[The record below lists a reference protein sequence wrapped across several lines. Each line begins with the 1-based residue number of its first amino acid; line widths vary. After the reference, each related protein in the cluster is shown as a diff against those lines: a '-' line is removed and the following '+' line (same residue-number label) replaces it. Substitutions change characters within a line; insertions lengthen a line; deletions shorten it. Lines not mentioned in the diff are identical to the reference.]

1 MSAFKTKFQVPP
13 LSSSLDL
20 SLPSRKKPRLLG
32 WTSCWAP
39 CVLEPHHVL
48 WSFLYHQTPSSCRT
62 LHIPPFPLPQTL
74 TCTFPGGLS
83 LPISSGE
90 STSQWTH
97 PHVPSPDS
105 VPHHNLIAQTPP
117 VQAHVEDTCSSPAA
131 QTVAQNSPGSCPPVL
146 KVRNL
151 GGLDWLLS
159 LLRVLGKTAAN
170 TTSEAESSPQ
180 MLQGSPSSS
189 NVATECSHR
198 ETCWLLLSIP
208 MWRKSPA

>member
-1 MSAFKTKFQVPP
+1 MHSGVSYTTKLP
-13 LSSSLDL
+13 LPVGLCT
-20 SLPSRKKPRLLG
+20 SLPS
-32 WTSCWAP
+32 
-39 CVLEPHHVL
+39 
-48 WSFLYHQTPSSCRT
+48 
-62 LHIPPFPLPQTL
+62 PFPNPHLYLSWWSL
-74 TCTFPGGLS
+74 TSHLLWGVNQSVDPCL
-83 LPISSGE
+83 
-90 STSQWTH
+90 H

-189 NVATECSHR
+189 NVATECSHG
-198 ETCWLLLSIP
+198 ETCWLLLSIS